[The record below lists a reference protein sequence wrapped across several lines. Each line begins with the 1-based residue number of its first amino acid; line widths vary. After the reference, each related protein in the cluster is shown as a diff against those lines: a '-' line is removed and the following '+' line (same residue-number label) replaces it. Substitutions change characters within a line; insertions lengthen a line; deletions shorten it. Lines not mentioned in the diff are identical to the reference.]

1 MAEQGL
7 GNVRVV
13 RSGCLGL
20 CGAGPAAV
28 TYPAGDVYL
37 RVQPEDAA
45 EMAGA
50 VSGGGRLARRIVRA
64 PQWYRDRIV
73 ARLDYLI
80 QYLAAPRVVLTRRGR
95 APPGRTPNGHRT
107 RIPVR
112 WDAGSA
118 GGGQRAARTP
128 ERAPHAERSPL
139 GHGSSRGRA

>member
-50 VSGGGRLARRIVRA
+50 VSGAAAWRA
-64 PQWYRDRIV
+64 
-73 ARLDYLI
+73 ASC
-80 QYLAAPRVVLTRRGR
+80 APRSGT
-95 APPGRTPNGHRT
+95 AT
-107 RIPVR
+107 
-112 WDAGSA
+112 
-118 GGGQRAARTP
+118 
-128 ERAPHAERSPL
+128 
-139 GHGSSRGRA
+139 GSSPAWTT